1 MARQGAER
9 EGTMIVGNVGELM
22 SPVTRRNF
30 VRTLL
35 AGGTVVMLPSALTG
49 CDDDGGGGTGPNP
62 VTDGSTRAD
71 PHPVTGLSFDLR
83 TDAGFFR
90 IVDLLE
96 QLEGF
101 YYTEVLRSPNF
112 NSFFRVAERELFFD
126 LRNAE
131 IVHREFVR
139 EALGPMRL
147 PDVTTGNIDR
157 SRLAHLLSSRA
168 AIVAT
173 ARNFEHTGVSG
184 LNGASKFLQDRR
196 NLQVT
201 RNFATVEGR
210 HAAALLD
217 IPLNRGGRVA
227 DTEFADDRVV
237 DQHGRDVKVEG
248 GEPRGVFDRV
258 AAIGLLIPGTLANP
272 PISHPP
278 TPNQG
283 APTPSFPPPI
293 F

>member
-1 MARQGAER
+1 MTQHDIER
-9 EGTMIVGNVGELM
+9 KDTMLVGNLGELM
-22 SPVTRRNF
+22 SPATRRSF

-35 AGGTVVMLPSALTG
+35 AGGTVILLPSALAG
-49 CDDDGGGGTGPNP
+49 CRDRDDGGGATGP
-62 VTDGSTRAD
+62 SQ
-71 PHPVTGLSFDLR
+71 VTGISFDLR
-83 TDAGFFR
+83 TDAGIFR

-96 QLEGF
+96 LLEAF
-101 YYTEVLRSPNF
+101 YYIEVVRSPNF
-112 NSFFRVAERELFFD
+112 GNFFSPEEQELFVD
-126 LRNAE
+126 LRDAE

-139 EALGPMRL
+139 AALGPMRL
-147 PDVTTGNIDR
+147 PDVTMSSINRT
-157 SRLAHLLSSRA
+157 RLNELLSSREN
-168 AIVAT
+168 IVKT

-217 IPLNRGGRVA
+217 IPLTRGGMVA
-227 DTEFADDRVV
+227 NTDFAGDQVV
-237 DQHGRDVKVEG
+237 DGTGRDVKVEA

-258 AAIGLLIPGTLANP
+258 AAIGLLLPGTLANP
-272 PISHPP
+272 PISNPP
-278 TPNQG
+278 TMNQG